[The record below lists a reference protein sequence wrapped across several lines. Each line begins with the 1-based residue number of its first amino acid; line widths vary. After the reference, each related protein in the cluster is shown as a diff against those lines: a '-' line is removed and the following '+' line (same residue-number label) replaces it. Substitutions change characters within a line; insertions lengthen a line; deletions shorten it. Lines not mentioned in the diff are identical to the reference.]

1 MNQLQ
6 FENIPLKDITP
17 DPNQPRKFYEEHAM
31 QELTD
36 SVRESGVVQPILV
49 RKNPAGKGY
58 LLVCGERR
66 YRASKAVQVLHKD
79 RSTIPAVVRE
89 LTDDEALQL
98 QIIENLQRKDVH
110 PMEEAVAFKSF
121 QEGKNWSVEEIAKRV
136 GKSEY
141 YVKQRIK
148 LNSMIQAFQ
157 DMFFRNQMA
166 IKTAID
172 LAQTDPEIQKQI
184 FEDRVDEDDL
194 ANEGFKLEL
203 GTWVWKKYRGNL
215 NHAPFDTGNKTL
227 NSAMGA
233 CTSCQFNSAVSKLFP
248 EEGES
253 TCGNLN
259 CFKQKAEK
267 SYTLNLQAS
276 QDDPSI
282 VLITGQYQAD
292 TDTKKLMSKIE
303 GIIEYSGYEKEEAP
317 EYPERDDFEGNNDTA
332 EEDEQEFQDAIKEYH
347 EDLEKWNAKVAA
359 GGYIKAFIVGG
370 GDKGKFT
377 YVKLKKAAPQKT
389 KSAAVTGSTPDA
401 PSGITAA
408 EIDEEISRLKEREK
422 RAKELDYEKV
432 QTRIADDVKKS
443 DLTEN
448 ITGSFMQRSYERYLI
463 FSLVDF
469 YLTDKMM
476 KEFKLKHDY
485 NYKNPVDVID
495 ALNALTP
502 QQYITLIRLAVR
514 HKFASIVTANSKGA
528 YITRLLAEDLKT
540 IPIEAYET
548 EQNDKA
554 TKRAAKVEKRI
565 KELQEQKKELKASQ
579 PKPAKAKK

>member
-6 FENIPLKDITP
+6 FENISLKDITP
-17 DPNQPRKFYEEHAM
+17 DPNQPRKFFEEHSM
-31 QELTD
+31 QELID

-49 RKNPAGKGY
+49 RKNPSGKGY

-66 YRASKAVQVLHKD
+66 YRASVAVQGAIKT
-79 RSTIPAVVRE
+79 RTTIPAVVRE

-121 QEGKNWSVEEIAKRV
+121 QEGKNWSIEEIAKRV
-136 GKSEY
+136 AKSEY

-148 LNSMIQAFQ
+148 LNSMIQQFQ
-157 DMFFRNQMA
+157 DLFFRNHMS

-172 LAQTDPEIQKQI
+172 LAQTDPDIQKQI
-184 FEDRVDEDDL
+184 FMDHVDDDDL
-194 ANEGFKLEL
+194 KNENFKLEL
-203 GTWVWKKYRGNL
+203 GTWEWKKYKGSL
-215 NHAPFDTGNKTL
+215 NSAPFDLEDKTL
-227 NSAMGA
+227 NPGMGA
-233 CTSCQFNSAVSKLFP
+233 CSTCQFNSSVSKLFP
-248 EEGES
+248 NEGS
-253 TCGNLN
+253 SSCGNLN
-259 CFKQKAEK
+259 CFKQKADK

-276 QDDPSI
+276 QEDPSI
-282 VLITGQYQAD
+282 VLITGQYSAD
-292 TDTKKLMSKIE
+292 SDTRKLMSKIE
-303 GIIEYSGYEKEEAP
+303 GVIEYSGYEKEEAP
-317 EYPERDDFEGNNDTA
+317 EFPEREDFENDNDTV

-347 EDLEKWNAKVAA
+347 EDLEKWNAKVAS

-370 GDKGKFT
+370 GDKGRFT
-377 YVKLKKAAPQKT
+377 YVKLKKAAAQKN
-389 KSAAVTGSTPDA
+389 KSAAATASTPDA
-401 PSGITAA
+401 PSGITVA

-448 ITGSFMQRSYERYLI
+448 ITGSLMQRSYERYLI
-463 FSLVDF
+463 FSLVD
-469 YLTDKMM
+469 YHLTDKMM
-476 KEFKLKHDY
+476 KDFKLKRDY

-554 TKRAAKVEKRI
+554 TKRSAKVDKRI
-565 KELQEQKKELKASQ
+565 KELQDQKKELK
-579 PKPAKAKK
+579 PKPVKAKK